1 MTKFVHVKVRPPTED
16 EKQAGADNTNR
27 LRALR
32 LAKEA
37 NDRDAAT
44 RALTVT
50 VPKSQSRS
58 HQINPIKARSS

>member
-16 EKQAGADNTNR
+16 EIQAGADKTNR

-37 NDRDAAT
+37 TDRDIAT
-44 RALTVT
+44 RALAAVI
-50 VPKSQSRS
+50 PKSRS
-58 HQINPIKARSS
+58 HPINPLKARAS

>member
-16 EKQAGADNTNR
+16 EIQAGADKTNR

-37 NDRDAAT
+37 TDRDAAT
-44 RALTVT
+44 RALTAT
-50 VPKSQSRS
+50 IPKTRS
-58 HQINPIKARSS
+58 HPINPLKARVS

>member
-16 EKQAGADNTNR
+16 EIQAGADKTNR

-37 NDRDAAT
+37 TDRDAAT
-44 RALTVT
+44 RALTAAI
-50 VPKSQSRS
+50 PKSRS
-58 HQINPIKARSS
+58 HQLNPLKARVS

>member
-16 EKQAGADNTNR
+16 EIQAGADKTNR

-37 NDRDAAT
+37 TDRDAAT
-44 RALTVT
+44 RALAAAI
-50 VPKSQSRS
+50 PKGRS
-58 HQINPIKARSS
+58 HQIHPLKARVS